1 MKKGNEAIKES
12 VIRNIRNLF
21 EKEKED
27 NYKTVRVVNFWS
39 RNYIEYES
47 NGYRNKTPSTG
58 VLHSKSDDIEMMS
71 HDKEAE
77 VIEELFELTL
87 SRYQIGLEKSIKG
100 GELVFDCVHSLYY
113 ECHSRVDHMHI
124 LLIG

>member
-1 MKKGNEAIKES
+1 M
-12 VIRNIRNLF
+12 
-21 EKEKED
+21 
-27 NYKTVRVVNFWS
+27 
-39 RNYIEYES
+39 
-47 NGYRNKTPSTG
+47 
-58 VLHSKSDDIEMMS
+58 HSKSDDIEIMS

-100 GELVFDCVHSLYY
+100 GEFVFDCVHSLYY
-113 ECHSRVDHMHI
+113 ECHSWVDHMHI